1 MHHTPHPSCLMHHLP
16 SCSHPS
22 LPHRGRRGS
31 PSPRGRSRSPRRDH
45 RHSDDDDDAR
55 RSRRRRR
62 SPPRRGGM
70 RGGPDPRA
78 LRQYTD
84 LDAGGEAD
92 MTLDYRDL

>member
-1 MHHTPHPSCLMHHLP
+1 
-16 SCSHPS
+16 
-22 LPHRGRRGS
+22 
-31 PSPRGRSRSPRRDH
+31 
-45 RHSDDDDDAR
+45 
-55 RSRRRRR
+55 
-62 SPPRRGGM
+62 M